1 MFLNARRM
9 RDIILLTTF
18 EMPQRALSY
27 SWSWVGSHGNGIE
40 NMATLSIGERGSYL
54 YGPQKLEVYFHP
66 TGSEHEAKKMT
77 RVDKKTMS

>member
-1 MFLNARRM
+1 
-9 RDIILLTTF
+9 
-18 EMPQRALSY
+18 
-27 SWSWVGSHGNGIE
+27 
-40 NMATLSIGERGSYL
+40 MATLSIGERGSYL